1 MAAVLRFLIA
11 VLLFSSIASASLSQ
25 EEEEEFSEELLLKP
39 LADRKVLAHF
49 HFESKAPPTRT
60 YGHHHRLF
68 PKALYQLVISVSS
81 FSFYCFLFLC
91 SVWSLRKCWK
101 IKEHRFFFLISGHF
115 YYLAGICCYD

>member
-25 EEEEEFSEELLLKP
+25 EEEEEFSEELLMKP

-68 PKALYQLVISVSS
+68 PKALYQLVISVSLFS
-81 FSFYCFLFLC
+81 FSCFCAPFG
-91 SVWSLRKCWK
+91 R
-101 IKEHRFFFLISGHF
+101 
-115 YYLAGICCYD
+115 